1 MADSTG
7 HGPGSDFE
15 DMKAHV
21 QAWHGFLRFMK
32 WQIILAGILL
42 VFLLF
47 WRTHN

>member
-7 HGPGSDFE
+7 HGPGNDFD

-21 QAWHGFLRFMK
+21 QTWHGFLRFMK
-32 WQIILAGILL
+32 WQIILAIILL
-42 VFLLF
+42 FILLI

>member
-1 MADSTG
+1 
-7 HGPGSDFE
+7 
-15 DMKAHV
+15 MKAHV